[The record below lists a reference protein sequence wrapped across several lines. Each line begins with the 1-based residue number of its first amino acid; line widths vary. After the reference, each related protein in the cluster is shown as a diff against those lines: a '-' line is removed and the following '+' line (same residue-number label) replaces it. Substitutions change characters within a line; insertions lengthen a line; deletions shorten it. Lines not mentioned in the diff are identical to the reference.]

1 MKNIKDKM
9 RECISTNYL
18 VWTKRISL
26 HTNFGTNKQVYI
38 PLDQRL
44 RMQTIIMK
52 QNIRL

>member
-9 RECISTNYL
+9 REGISTNYL

-26 HTNFGTNKQVYI
+26 HTNFGTNKQIYI
-38 PLDQRL
+38 PLNLRL

>member
-26 HTNFGTNKQVYI
+26 HTNFGTNKQIYI
-38 PLDQRL
+38 PLNLRL